1 MSAAVGL
8 AWMAFGMVSV
18 GLYLFSAGFINY
30 YHDKHHSRTAVTLVS
45 VWAVGLALCLLALL
59 PVDVF
64 LVSITVD
71 HQTGLK
77 QEWAD
82 ENTVYWITMGTFIV
96 YYGCHALI
104 GLLLFFVLPFAYFYY
119 KKYDEDQDRRQ
130 RALTGLRYTVGFGIL
145 ACVLFMIG
153 LFGRP
158 TQLPVQ
164 LELEWFLN
172 LVNESYGEKAIS
184 FVMAC
189 PQLLGMIVFV
199 GYTAPGLS
207 ILPFKFLKDR
217 GRVDTEYED
226 ISAQLAENLERQRE
240 IEGQTGGSRSR
251 HSDERTLEN
260 LIDEA
265 KIFERQLKDLEDDR
279 NKWRYKLWLMVRPFE
294 LGFGLALLATSF
306 LIVLCIILS
315 CFDKMVFSI
324 CGNECGYIASSPD
337 FFQPINFILISVE
350 RAFPLDYIMVVGLI
364 VYLLMV
370 TMVGIDSLGLK
381 FLWVTLYRVERKA
394 TGAQALVI
402 SSTLLTLGLLA
413 ANYSIVSFIAPAYA
427 HFGSQV
433 YCNSEGDVRDC
444 SLDADLIV
452 PCDIYGPTDICTPT
466 VTSTSI
472 DRISFNSPRVSVLYY
487 YGHWMFVV
495 TYVAGFV
502 MSLVRKPPKDIGE
515 EEGLLDRTGKTYQS
529 IHDQ

>member
-1 MSAAVGL
+1 MPAAVGL
-8 AWMAFGMVSV
+8 AWMTFGMVSV

-30 YHDKHHSRTAVTLVS
+30 YHDKHHSRVAVTLVS
-45 VWAVGLALCLLALL
+45 VLSVGLSLCLLALL

-64 LVSITVD
+64 LVSLTVD

-82 ENTVYWITMGTFIV
+82 EDTVYWITMATFIV

-130 RALTGLRYTVGFGIL
+130 RALTGIRYTVGFGIL
-145 ACVLFMIG
+145 ASVLFMIG

-172 LVNESYGEKAIS
+172 LINESHGEKAIS

-189 PQLLGMIVFV
+189 PQLLGMFIFV
-199 GYTAPGLS
+199 AYTAPGLS

-226 ISAQLAENLERQRE
+226 ITARLASNIEQQRK
-240 IEGQTGGSRSR
+240 IEHHPTSSRST
-251 HSDERTLEN
+251 HSEQERTLHN

-279 NKWRYKLWLMVRPFE
+279 NKWRYKLWLMFRPFE
-294 LGFGLALLATSF
+294 LAFGIFLLVVSF

-324 CGNECGYIASSPD
+324 CGSECGYIASSPD
-337 FFQPINFILISVE
+337 FFQPINFILVNIQ
-350 RAFPLDYIMVVGLI
+350 RAFPLDYMLLVGLI
-364 VYLLMV
+364 VYLLVV

-433 YCNSEGDVRDC
+433 YCNSEEGDVRDC
-444 SLDADLIV
+444 SLDVDLIV

-466 VTSTSI
+466 VISTSI
-472 DRISFNSPRVSVLYY
+472 DRISFNSPRVSAVYY
-487 YGHWMFVV
+487 YSHWVFVV

-515 EEGLLDRTGKTYQS
+515 EEGLLDRTGKKAYQTR
-529 IHDQ
+529 